1 MFGDR
6 YYLSKNSVWRWEQS
20 NVGDQRRKSSPCLEC
35 VSEILKK
42 LKFYQGFGEGV
53 RKSQSEEERRAFQAR
68 KQYMPGLGLEPRR
81 SSSSLGRLRYPIG
94 TGPRCPGG
102 SEENPLGNWNQAGEV
117 MEPGW
122 EEPARRWGAEC
133 ISNMGCEQ
141 AFLGGEVKW
150 SGLSFRREGVS
161 TNAKAYQGQPS
172 G

>member
-1 MFGDR
+1 MGIDIISVKIR
-6 YYLSKNSVWRWEQS
+6 YGGVNKVTWEIR
-20 NVGDQRRKSSPCLEC
+20 RRKSSPCLEC

-102 SEENPLGNWNQAGEV
+102 SEENPLGN
-117 MEPGW
+117 
-122 EEPARRWGAEC
+122 
-133 ISNMGCEQ
+133 
-141 AFLGGEVKW
+141 
-150 SGLSFRREGVS
+150 
-161 TNAKAYQGQPS
+161 
-172 G
+172 